1 MSEIITGKKKA
12 IFDVLLNIT
21 AAALPIAMLQ
31 LVVYPM
37 AAKILGGD
45 EYGLMLTIY
54 SIWILV
60 SNALGNVLNNIKL
73 LKVQDYENL
82 GDEGDIALFVRRWLA
97 LGSVIVFAIVWI
109 YCGNFEPIHIL
120 LGTLV
125 SIFIFLKAYLEVG
138 FRIKLNFVAI
148 LINNA
153 LLSLG
158 YFIGYFV
165 FKATGIWELIF
176 LFGYVLSSIFC
187 VVKTGLLKEKP
198 NKTVLYPSV
207 RKDSYSLLVASVIT
221 TLINYADKLVLYP
234 LMGGTA
240 VAIYYTA
247 TILGKITGMLTGPIN
262 SVFLSYIARWDES
275 RAGFFFKI
283 LGIGVGI
290 SVVGYGLTMLLAR
303 PVIGLLFPQWL
314 EEVMDIIPL
323 TTITIMLGVLASLLQ
338 PFVLKYCKMT
348 WQIAISAAGSA
359 AYFIFA
365 LFFWHFFGL
374 KGFCIGTIIGIFV
387 KLVIMIIVYCKTMRK
402 NGAISEEALRN
413 DSASP

>member
-1 MSEIITGKKKA
+1 MSNLIIGKKKA

-73 LKVQDYENL
+73 LKVQEYEKL
-82 GDEGDIALFVRRWLA
+82 GDEGDVALFVRRWLA
-97 LGSVIVFAIVWI
+97 LGSVIVFVVIWI
-109 YCGNFEPIHIL
+109 YCGDFSPIHVL

-153 LLSLG
+153 LLSAG
-158 YFIGYFV
+158 YFIGYFI
-165 FKATGIWELIF
+165 FKASGIWEFIF
-176 LFGYVLSSIFC
+176 LIGYVLSSIFC
-187 VVKTGLLKEKP
+187 VLKTRLLKEKP
-198 NKTVLYPSV
+198 KKTSLYPSV
-207 RKDSYSLLVASVIT
+207 NKDSHSLLIASVIN

-283 LGIGVGI
+283 LGIGVVI
-290 SVVGYGLTMLLAR
+290 SITGYGVTMLVAR

-323 TTITIMLGVLASLLQ
+323 TTVTIMLTVLASLLQ
-338 PFVLKYCKMT
+338 PFVLKYCKME
-348 WQIAISAAGSA
+348 WQIAISATGSA

-365 LFFWHFFGL
+365 LIFWHFFGL
-374 KGFCIGTIIGIFV
+374 KGFCIGTIIGIIV
-387 KLVIMIIVYCKTMRK
+387 KLVIMISVYYKTMK
-402 NGAISEEALRN
+402 RN
-413 DSASP
+413 RMEVEDTVLDS